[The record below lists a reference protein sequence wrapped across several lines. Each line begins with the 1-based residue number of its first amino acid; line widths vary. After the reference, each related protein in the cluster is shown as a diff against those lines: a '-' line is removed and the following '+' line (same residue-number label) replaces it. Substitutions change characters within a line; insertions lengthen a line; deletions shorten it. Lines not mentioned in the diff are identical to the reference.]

1 MLAKLAGEQIFLLL
15 NRSSD
20 LRDHEIQVVPSVD
33 SALQAWNSTTR
44 ISPIF
49 PIDNATFPS
58 TEHGARW
65 YLFFIGPVDIG
76 TVDLEG
82 VLAFASYG
90 VHNLVIVTDVNE
102 DPAVDA
108 LLHKFREVPW
118 EAWSVCGTRIVD
130 VAFSPLL
137 TRPKTP
143 KNLGVAAKMSLPPQL
158 KSASEEYRTLNAVT
172 RAKCEKYLP
181 QFVQDIDD
189 FDDVFQRALKSTS
202 QHAVEKLAW
211 LANVNAALS
220 RFSSQTFAGT
230 SPIRETECHFWT
242 HSLLGIG
249 TASQAL
255 TNIRRHHDSALRA
268 SRLAEKVAALAGVPA
283 GPKNLTQLGFTD
295 AAWRKHLLT
304 GVTLAPADEPQKFL
318 KLIAYFSGRDGYKS
332 TPFTLS
338 APLELITGCNTFAWT
353 PLTLTHELSHTI
365 TSQLLGVLLKG
376 AFGPNNQSQLEHL
389 VRLVSPKEDYAPRNA
404 LEQAQKTLITAYVFL
419 DREHLTGEQRQPSVV
434 DLESVLPL
442 IQRYRDEM
450 SELVTHVLDFQYFY
464 GRDAELY
471 MTSLWESW
479 DVIPNIQSRIDE
491 YLIRTLVAVLSANQH
506 VANPMVSTYEIVLEQ
521 LKVLAGRAAGGQ
533 YMAAAFK
540 RLQAARTLFLDR
552 MQRRVH
558 IVKLVLAFF
567 YDPATA
573 ANIARETPAKG
584 GEYANFHADEFDSR
598 QIRNP
603 LKFLAKFSSDQPPN
617 TRKSLWILHK
627 LAFAEAQ

>member
-1 MLAKLAGEQIFLLL
+1 MLAKLAGEQVFLLL

-20 LRDHEIQVVPSVD
+20 LRDHEINVVPSVD

-58 TEHGARW
+58 TEDGSRW
-65 YLFFIGPVDIG
+65 YVFFIGPVDIG
-76 TVDLEG
+76 TLDLEG
-82 VLAFASYG
+82 VRAFASYG
-90 VHNLVIVTDVNE
+90 VHNLVIATDVDE
-102 DPAVDA
+102 DLAVA
-108 LLHKFREVPW
+108 TLIHKMPEVPW
-118 EAWSVCGTRIVD
+118 EAWTVCGTRIID

-137 TRPKTP
+137 TTAKPSA
-143 KNLGVAAKMSLPPQL
+143 NLNVTSRLSLPPQL
-158 KSASEEYRTLNAVT
+158 KSASEEYRTLIAVT

-181 QFVQDIDD
+181 EFVPDIDD
-189 FDDVFQRALKSTS
+189 FDEVFQRTLRNSN
-202 QHAVEKLAW
+202 QNAVEKLAW
-211 LANVNAALS
+211 LANINAALS

-255 TNIRRHHDSALRA
+255 TNIRRHHDNALRA
-268 SRLAEKVAALAGVPA
+268 SRLAEKVAGLVDLPA

-295 AAWRKHLLT
+295 AAWRKHILSE
-304 GVTLAPADEPQKFL
+304 VTLAPEDAPQKFL

-365 TSQLLGVLLKG
+365 TSQLIGVLLKG
-376 AFGPNNQSQLEHL
+376 AFGPNNRSQLEHL
-389 VRLVSPKEDYAPRNA
+389 ARLVSPGEAYAPRNA
-404 LEQAQKTLITAYVFL
+404 LEQAQKTLITAYIFL
-419 DREHLTGEQRQPSVV
+419 DRENLSGGERKPSIVQPEDVS
-434 DLESVLPL
+434 PL
-442 IQRYRDEM
+442 IHRYRDEM
-450 SELVTHVLDFQYFY
+450 SELVTHLLDFQYFY
-464 GRDAELY
+464 GRDAQLY

-506 VANPMVSTYEIVLEQ
+506 VAKPVQATYDIVLAQ
-521 LKVLAGRAAGGQ
+521 LEALASRATGSHYIAS
-533 YMAAAFK
+533 AHE
-540 RLQAARTLFLDR
+540 RLKQAPTVFLDR
-552 MQRRVH
+552 MQRRIH

-567 YDPATA
+567 YDPSTA
-573 ANIARETPAKG
+573 ANIAREAPTAG
-584 GEYANFHADEFDSR
+584 GEYATLRGDELGNQ

-603 LKFLAKFSSDQPPN
+603 LKFLANFASDQQPN

>member
-1 MLAKLAGEQIFLLL
+1 M
-15 NRSSD
+15 S
-20 LRDHEIQVVPSVD
+20 SVD

-49 PIDNATFPS
+49 PIDNATVPS
-58 TEHGARW
+58 TEDGSHW
-65 YLFFIGPVDIG
+65 YVFFIGPVDIG
-76 TVDLEG
+76 TLDLEG
-82 VLAFASYG
+82 IRAFASYG
-90 VHNLVIVTDVNE
+90 VHNLVVVTDVKE
-102 DPAVDA
+102 DQAVSE
-108 LLHKFREVPW
+108 LLYKVRETPW
-118 EAWSVCGTRIVD
+118 EAWTVCGTRIED
-130 VAFSPLL
+130 VAFSPLV
-137 TRPKTP
+137 TSQQTSE
-143 KNLGVAAKMSLPPQL
+143 NLGVIAKLSLPPQL

-172 RAKCEKYLP
+172 RAKCERYLP
-181 QFVQDIDD
+181 EFVPDIDD
-189 FDDVFQRALKSTS
+189 FDDTFQRTLKSTS

-255 TNIRRHHDSALRA
+255 TNIRRHHDRAFGA
-268 SRLAEKVAALAGVPA
+268 SRLAEKVAGLADLPA
-283 GPKNLTQLGFTD
+283 GPKNLTQLGFTE
-295 AAWRKHLLT
+295 AAWRKHLLSD
-304 GVTLAPADEPQKFL
+304 VTLAPADAPQKFL

-376 AFGPNNQSQLEHL
+376 AFGPRNQSQLEHL
-389 VRLVSPKEDYAPRNA
+389 ARLVNPKEDYAPRNA

-419 DREHLTGEQRQPSVV
+419 DRENLSGEERQPSVV
-434 DLESVLPL
+434 EPESILPL

-464 GRDAELY
+464 GRDAQLY

-479 DVIPNIQSRIDE
+479 DVIPNIQSRIDD
-491 YLIRTLVAVLSANQH
+491 YLSRTLVAVLSSNQH
-506 VANPMVSTYEIVLEQ
+506 VGKPVLATYEIVLKQ
-521 LKVLAGRAAGGQ
+521 LEVLASRAVGGQ
-533 YMAAAFK
+533 YIASAYE
-540 RLQAARTLFLDR
+540 RLKSAPVFFQDR
-552 MQRRVH
+552 MQRRIH
-558 IVKLVLAFF
+558 IVKLVLTFF
-567 YDPATA
+567 YDPSTA
-573 ANIARETPAKG
+573 ANIARETPSAG
-584 GEYANFHADEFDSR
+584 GDYSTFRSDELDSQ

-603 LKFLAKFSSDQPPN
+603 LKFLAKFASDQQPN
-617 TRKSLWILHK
+617 SRKSLWILHK
-627 LAFAEAQ
+627 LAYAEAQ

>member
-1 MLAKLAGEQIFLLL
+1 MLAKLAGEQVFLLL
-15 NRSSD
+15 NRSAD
-20 LRDHEIQVVPSVD
+20 LRDHEIRVVPSVD

-49 PIDNATFPS
+49 PIDNATFPPKAEGS
-58 TEHGARW
+58 LW
-65 YLFFIGPVDIG
+65 FLFFIGPVDIG
-76 TVDLEG
+76 TLDLEG
-82 VLAFASYG
+82 LRAFASYG
-90 VHNLVIVTDVNE
+90 VHNLVVATDVEN
-102 DPAVDA
+102 DLAVRE
-108 LLHKFREVPW
+108 LLHKVSEIPW
-118 EAWSVCGTRIVD
+118 EAWTVRGTRIED

-137 TRPKTP
+137 TSSTTTE
-143 KNLGVAAKMSLPPQL
+143 NLGVVAKLSLPPQL

-172 RAKCEKYLP
+172 RAKCVKYLP
-181 QFVQDIDD
+181 EFVPDIDD
-189 FDDVFQRALKSTS
+189 FDDVFQRTLKNTN

-255 TNIRRHHDSALRA
+255 TNIRRHHDSALGA
-268 SRLAEKVAALAGVPA
+268 SRLAEKVAALADVPA

-295 AAWRKHLLT
+295 AAWRKHLLSD
-304 GVTLAPADEPQKFL
+304 VTLGPADEPQKFL

-376 AFGPNNQSQLEHL
+376 AFGTKNQSQLEHL
-389 VRLVSPKEDYAPRNA
+389 ARLVNPRENYAPRNA

-419 DREHLTGEQRQPSVV
+419 DRENLSSEERKPSVV
-434 DLESVLPL
+434 EPETVLPL

-450 SELVTHVLDFQYFY
+450 SELVTHLLDFQYFY
-464 GRDAELY
+464 GRDAQLY

-506 VANPMVSTYEIVLEQ
+506 VGSPVLATYEIVLKQ
-521 LKVLAGRAAGGQ
+521 LAALASRAVGGQ
-533 YMAAAFK
+533 YIALAHE
-540 RLQAARTLFLDR
+540 RLKSAPALFQER
-552 MQRRVH
+552 MQRRIH

-567 YDPATA
+567 YDPSTA
-573 ANIARETPAKG
+573 ANIARETPSAG
-584 GEYANFHADEFDSR
+584 GDYSTFRGEELDSQ

-603 LKFLAKFSSDQPPN
+603 LKFLAKFSSDQQPN

-627 LAFAEAQ
+627 LAFAEAR